1 MLLEAGDP
9 VPADG
14 RLFVAASLEADE
26 SALTGESQPVGKQLD
41 SMSTAD
47 VPLAERSN
55 MLYTN
60 TLLTRGRAEMIV
72 TATGMQTEMGRM
84 LKALAATTEVSLPM
98 QVQLDQLGKHPGAIA
113 LAVATMPEGQQ
124 VVVTVTLALGMH
136 NTARHHAIVKRVASV
151 ETLGCTS
158 VICADKPVR

>member
-1 MLLEAGDP
+1 MVLLEAGDP

-55 MLYTN
+55 MLYIN
-60 TLLTRGRAEMIV
+60 TLLARGRAEMIV
-72 TATGMQTEMGRM
+72 AGTGMQTEMGRM
-84 LKALAATTEVSLPM
+84 SKAVAATTEVPIPL
-98 QVQLDQLGKHPGAIA
+98 QVQLDQLGKR
-113 LAVATMPEGQQ
+113 
-124 VVVTVTLALGMH
+124 
-136 NTARHHAIVKRVASV
+136 ARSR
-151 ETLGCTS
+151 
-158 VICADKPVR
+158 

>member
-1 MLLEAGDP
+1 
-9 VPADG
+9 
-14 RLFVAASLEADE
+14 
-26 SALTGESQPVGKQLD
+26 
-41 SMSTAD
+41 MSTAD

-84 LKALAATTEVSLPM
+84 LKALAATTEVLLPM

-113 LAVATMPEGQQ
+113 LAVATMPESLP
-124 VVVTVTLALGMH
+124 VLVTLALGMH
-136 NTARHHAIVKRVASV
+136 NMACHHAIVKRLASV

-158 VICADKPVR
+158 VICSDKPVR

>member
-1 MLLEAGDP
+1 MVLLEAGDP

-55 MLYTN
+55 MLYIN
-60 TLLTRGRAEMIV
+60 TLLARGRAEMIV
-72 TATGMQTEMGRM
+72 TVTAMQTEMGRM
-84 LKALAATTEVSLPM
+84 SKALAATTEVPIPRQL
-98 QVQLDQLGKHPGAIA
+98 QLDQLGKRLGAIA
-113 LAVATMPEGQQ
+113 LAVATMPESLP
-124 VVVTVTLALGMH
+124 VLVTLTLGMR
-136 NTARHHAIVKRVASV
+136 NTARHHAIVKRLASV
-151 ETLGCTS
+151 
-158 VICADKPVR
+158 

>member
-1 MLLEAGDP
+1 MVLLEAGDP

-55 MLYTN
+55 MLYIN
-60 TLLTRGRAEMIV
+60 TLLARGRAEMIV

-84 LKALAATTEVSLPM
+84 SKALAATTEVPIPM

-113 LAVATMPEGQQ
+113 LTLVGLLRCSRCCVATVSRTSPW
-124 VVVTVTLALGMH
+124 
-136 NTARHHAIVKRVASV
+136 ARSRLRSLPCPKA
-151 ETLGCTS
+151 CQ
-158 VICADKPVR
+158 

>member
-1 MLLEAGDP
+1 MLPLQARVRHVADKIDVAAEELVPGDVALLEAGDP

-14 RLFVAASLEADE
+14 KLFVAASLEADE

-72 TATGMQTEMGRM
+72 TATAMQTEMGRM
-84 LKALAATTEVSLPM
+84 SKALAATTEVSLPL
-98 QVQLDQLGKHPGAIA
+98 QVQLDQLGKR
-113 LAVATMPEGQQ
+113 
-124 VVVTVTLALGMH
+124 
-136 NTARHHAIVKRVASV
+136 ARSRLRSRPCPKASK
-151 ETLGCTS
+151 LW
-158 VICADKPVR
+158 